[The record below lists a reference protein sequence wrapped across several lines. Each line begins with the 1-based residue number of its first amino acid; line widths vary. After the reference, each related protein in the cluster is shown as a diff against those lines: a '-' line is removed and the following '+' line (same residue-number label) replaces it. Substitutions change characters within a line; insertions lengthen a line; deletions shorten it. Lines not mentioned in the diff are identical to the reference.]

1 MPKKQDPERF
11 KTFDVMLPQGA
22 RARHAKAVRLMEL
35 ADESGRN
42 DGLSQDARG
51 RLMIRSTDLI
61 ERLRRERPDTMAE
74 IARIREA
81 QRERGWKLI
90 RLDVEAFAQAEAEAG
105 GV

>member
-1 MPKKQDPERF
+1 
-11 KTFDVMLPQGA
+11 
-22 RARHAKAVRLMEL
+22 
-35 ADESGRN
+35 
-42 DGLSQDARG
+42 
-51 RLMIRSTDLI
+51 MIRSTALI

-81 QRERGWKLI
+81 QRELGWKLI

>member
-1 MPKKQDPERF
+1 
-11 KTFDVMLPQGA
+11 
-22 RARHAKAVRLMEL
+22 
-35 ADESGRN
+35 
-42 DGLSQDARG
+42 
-51 RLMIRSTDLI
+51 MIPSTDLI

>member
-1 MPKKQDPERF
+1 
-11 KTFDVMLPQGA
+11 
-22 RARHAKAVRLMEL
+22 
-35 ADESGRN
+35 
-42 DGLSQDARG
+42 
-51 RLMIRSTDLI
+51 MIRSTDLI